1 MSSLPFTIRPTDNK
15 PTMPAWCSTYA
26 VQERVMDYLWN
37 TLDRYAQPTYTNLG
51 RLLRINDTSARA
63 YALCRSQ
70 MRADVL
76 GRALETI
83 GVAGTLTSRHCE
95 TLHWV
100 GGDSAYVLSGLLD
113 RAEGLA
119 GNLTALRDALAADAY
134 DRGDDRGT
142 IVLPTA
148 QRIGAGAPSLATLSR
163 LARGETTFSLS
174 VAYRL
179 LRYTGLH
186 GVLEPTGDIDAPLRI
201 PEGGTGGRH
210 WAVVEKKGGLL
221 W

>member
-1 MSSLPFTIRPTDNK
+1 
-15 PTMPAWCSTYA
+15 
-26 VQERVMDYLWN
+26 MDYLWN
-37 TLDRYAQPTYTNLG
+37 ILDSYAQPTYTNLG

-95 TLHWV
+95 SLHWV

-119 GNLTALRDALAADAY
+119 GSLTALRDALAADAY
-134 DRGDDRGT
+134 ERGDDRGD
-142 IVLPTA
+142 IVIPSA

-174 VAYRL
+174 VTYRL

-201 PEGGTGGRH
+201 PEGGTVGRH

>member
-1 MSSLPFTIRPTDNK
+1 MSSLPFTIRPTDHK

-37 TLDRYAQPTYTNLG
+37 TLDRYAQPTYANLG
-51 RLLRINDTSARA
+51 RLLRINVPSARS
-63 YALCRSQ
+63 YALCASQ

-83 GVAGTLTSRHCE
+83 GVAGKLTSRHCE
-95 TLHWV
+95 SLHWV
-100 GGDSAYVLSGLLD
+100 GGDSAFVLSGLLD

-134 DRGDDRGT
+134 DHGDDRGT

-174 VAYRL
+174 MAYRL

-201 PEGGTGGRH
+201 PEGGTVGRH